1 MNRVT
6 VTALTTGA
14 LVLACATAFP
24 ATQDYPT
31 RPITMIVP
39 YPPGG
44 GVDVMGRLIGQK
56 LSVALGQQVVIENRG
71 GAGGMIGTRDAAKAA
86 PDGYTIVML
95 LTGISLGANT
105 GYDVNKDF
113 APIGIV
119 ASTPIIVDAN
129 PALPARSLSD
139 VIALAKKEPGK
150 LAAGTPPAPTINYFA
165 AELFNLMAGTD
176 ITVVTYKGTGP
187 LTNDLL
193 GNHVSLGFNTI
204 PASVSNIAAGQL
216 RGLAVAAPV
225 RSAALPDVPTA
236 AQSGLPGFEA
246 VQYYVTRTADD
257 EGFITEDSIA
267 YYMARVRGGTGLI
280 TVEMASPEK
289 VGRHRRR
296 EVGIYDDRFIPGLT
310 RLVGAIHGGGAKAS
324 IQLGHAGGHTRLDI
338 SGETPIAPS
347 AVPHPVY
354 DDIRNHRARGDD
366 GRAHSRNDCGP
377 CRRRAARAGG
387 GLRLRRNPRGP
398 RLSDLAIPCAV

>member
-1 MNRVT
+1 MNRMT
-6 VTALTTGA
+6 MAALPA
-14 LVLACATAFP
+14 SMLVWACATAVP
-24 ATQDYPT
+24 ATAQDYPI

-39 YPPGG
+39 YPAGG

-71 GAGGMIGTRDAAKAA
+71 GAGGMIGTRDAARAA

-95 LTGISLGANT
+95 LTGISLGADP

-119 ASTPIIVDAN
+119 ASTPIIVDTN
-129 PALPARSLSD
+129 PALPAKSLSD
-139 VIALAKKEPGK
+139 IIALAKKTPGK
-150 LAAGTPPAPTINYFA
+150 LAAGTPPAPTLNYFA

-216 RGLAVAAPV
+216 RGIAVAAPE

-236 AQSGLPGFEA
+236 AESGLPGFEA
-246 VQYYVTRTADD
+246 IQYYGLAAPAGTPRPIVDQINKELRAILTSD
-257 EGFITEDSIA
+257 E
-267 YYMARVRGGTGLI
+267 M
-280 TVEMASPEK
+280 K
-289 VGRHRRR
+289 K
-296 EVGIYDDRFIPGLT
+296 
-310 RLVGAIHGGGAKAS
+310 RLVADGS
-324 IQLGHAGGHTRLDI
+324 D
-338 SGETPIAPS
+338 PAPS
-347 AVPHPVY
+347 TPEEYGDNIKREEGKWAVLV
-354 DDIRNHRARGDD
+354 AKL
-366 GRAHSRNDCGP
+366 
-377 CRRRAARAGG
+377 
-387 GLRLRRNPRGP
+387 GLKLE
-398 RLSDLAIPCAV
+398 

>member
-6 VTALTTGA
+6 LTALTTGA
-14 LVLACATAFP
+14 LVLACAAAFP
-24 ATQDYPT
+24 AAQDYPS

-44 GVDVMGRLIGQK
+44 GVDVMGRLIGQR
-56 LSVALGQQVVIENRG
+56 LSVALAQQVVIENRG

-86 PDGYTIVML
+86 PDGYTIV
-95 LTGISLGANT
+95 TGISLGANT

-129 PALPARSLSD
+129 PALPAKSLSD

-246 VQYYVTRTADD
+246 VQYYGLAAPAGTPRPIIERLNKELRTILASDEMRKRLTADGSD
-257 EGFITEDSIA
+257 
-267 YYMARVRGGTGLI
+267 
-280 TVEMASPEK
+280 P
-289 VGRHRRR
+289 
-296 EVGIYDDRFIPGLT
+296 
-310 RLVGAIHGGGAKAS
+310 
-324 IQLGHAGGHTRLDI
+324 
-338 SGETPIAPS
+338 APS
-347 AVPHPVY
+347 TPEEY
-354 DDIRNHRARGDD
+354 
-366 GRAHSRNDCGP
+366 
-377 CRRRAARAGG
+377 AANIKREEAKWATLVQKL
-387 GLRLRRNPRGP
+387 GLK
-398 RLSDLAIPCAV
+398 IE

>member
-1 MNRVT
+1 MKQAT
-6 VTALTTGA
+6 IAALATSA
-14 LVLACATAFP
+14 LVIAGAAALP
-24 ATQDYPT
+24 AAAQDYPT
-31 RPITMIVP
+31 HPITLIVP

-86 PDGYTIVML
+86 PDGYTLVML

-129 PALPARSLSD
+129 PALPAKSLSD

-165 AELFNLMAGTD
+165 AELFNLMAATD
-176 ITVVTYKGTGP
+176 ITIVTYKGTGP

-193 GNHVSLGFNTI
+193 GNHVPLGFNTI
-204 PASVSNIAAGQL
+204 PASISNIAAGQL
-216 RGLAVAAPV
+216 RGLAVAAPA

-246 VQYYVTRTADD
+246 VQYYGLAAPAGTPRPIVDRLNKELRTILTSD
-257 EGFITEDSIA
+257 E
-267 YYMARVRGGTGLI
+267 M
-280 TVEMASPEK
+280 K
-289 VGRHRRR
+289 
-296 EVGIYDDRFIPGLT
+296 T
-310 RLVGAIHGGGAKAS
+310 RLIADGS
-324 IQLGHAGGHTRLDI
+324 D
-338 SGETPIAPS
+338 PAPS
-347 AVPHPVY
+347 TPEEY
-354 DDIRNHRARGDD
+354 
-366 GRAHSRNDCGP
+366 
-377 CRRRAARAGG
+377 AANIKREESKWAALIQKL
-387 GLRLRRNPRGP
+387 GLKLE
-398 RLSDLAIPCAV
+398 

>member
-1 MNRVT
+1 MNQMAMATLRASMLLWAAA
-6 VTALTTGA
+6 TAL
-14 LVLACATAFP
+14 P
-24 ATQDYPT
+24 AAAQDYPT

-39 YPPGG
+39 YPAGG

-71 GAGGMIGTRDAAKAA
+71 GAGGMIGTRDAARAA

-95 LTGISLGANT
+95 LTGISLGADP

-119 ASTPIIVDAN
+119 ASTPIIVDTN
-129 PALPARSLSD
+129 PALPAKSLGD
-139 VIALAKKEPGK
+139 IVALAKKAPGK
-150 LAAGTPPAPTINYFA
+150 LAAGTPPAPTLNYFA

-216 RGLAVAAPV
+216 RGIAVAAPV

-236 AQSGLPGFEA
+236 AESGLPGFEA
-246 VQYYVTRTADD
+246 VQYYGLAAPAGTPRPIVDRINKELRAILTSDEMKKRLIADGSD
-257 EGFITEDSIA
+257 
-267 YYMARVRGGTGLI
+267 
-280 TVEMASPEK
+280 P
-289 VGRHRRR
+289 
-296 EVGIYDDRFIPGLT
+296 
-310 RLVGAIHGGGAKAS
+310 
-324 IQLGHAGGHTRLDI
+324 
-338 SGETPIAPS
+338 APS
-347 AVPHPVY
+347 TPEQY
-354 DDIRNHRARGDD
+354 GDNIKREE
-366 GRAHSRNDCGP
+366 GKW
-377 CRRRAARAGG
+377 AALVQKL
-387 GLRLRRNPRGP
+387 GLKLE
-398 RLSDLAIPCAV
+398 